1 MEAAGIPGMLM
12 TEKYRVSGRDRLPD
26 RRNEAMTETMEQTAP
41 VIPAGEEDALLQRI
55 LDIGDL
61 MLQSGAEIGRVED
74 TIARIGNAY
83 GAEMDVYVIIYSIVV
98 TMQYPG
104 GRVLTQTRRT
114 RGRDDMEFDRLD
126 RLNDLSR
133 RCCANPMT
141 VGELAAEIDA
151 IRSLHKSRLPHIAG
165 CMLAAF
171 AFSLFFGGRP
181 ADGIAAA
188 AFSLLF
194 VLLQGIL
201 SRYSTNRIF
210 YFLLVSLGVGAG
222 IGAFCRLTGALFNE
236 ELVMIGVIMLINP
249 GITMINAVREMIVGN
264 TISGAL
270 RLIEATIWTIAMAA
284 GFMLAIHIT
293 GGIV

>member
-1 MEAAGIPGMLM
+1 MEETVQSGTGPNPAAG
-12 TEKYRVSGRDRLPD
+12 
-26 RRNEAMTETMEQTAP
+26 Q
-41 VIPAGEEDALLQRI
+41 EDILLQRI

-83 GAEMDVYVIIYSIVV
+83 GASMDVYVIIYSIVV
-98 TMQYPG
+98 TMTFPG

-114 RGRDDMEFDRLD
+114 RGRDDMHFDRLD

-133 RCCANPMT
+133 RCCRNPMT
-141 VGELAAEIDA
+141 CEELSSEIA
-151 IRSLHKSRLPHIAG
+151 SIRAVKKSTLPYIAG

-171 AFSLFFGGRP
+171 AFSVFFGGSP
-181 ADGIAAA
+181 ADAAAAA

-194 VLLQGIL
+194 ALLQSLL
-201 SRYSTNRIF
+201 SRYSTNRLF
-210 YFLLVSLGVGAG
+210 YFLLISLGVGTG
-222 IGAFCRLTGALFNE
+222 IGIFCRLTGALFNE

-293 GGIV
+293 GGMA